1 MSETINNENEVN
13 LDEVVEKLDK
23 AETTIDE
30 INSNIG
36 DAIKHYCMMLKNE
49 LFKESLLVL
58 GVSII
63 CKSVC
68 EVVNLYIY
76 SIILTF
82 RKSIVHM

>member
-1 MSETINNENEVN
+1 MTYITEVAGPGI
-13 LDEVVEKLDK
+13 LDSR
-23 AETTIDE
+23 T
-30 INSNIG
+30 

-49 LFKESLLVL
+49 LFKESSLVL

-68 EVVNLYIY
+68 EVVNLYMY
-76 SIILTF
+76 SIILSF

>member
-1 MSETINNENEVN
+1 
-13 LDEVVEKLDK
+13 
-23 AETTIDE
+23 
-30 INSNIG
+30 
-36 DAIKHYCMMLKNE
+36 MLKNE